1 MVDSLSTTEEGR
13 TMQVL
18 HPTSSAQEPYLASQ
32 CARATLHSNKS
43 TRLATSF
50 APYLPVPLPSS
61 LIFVLCI
68 SYCKGATLWT

>member
-18 HPTSSAQEPYLASQ
+18 HPTSAAQERILILNAPGPL
-32 CARATLHSNKS
+32 LHSNKS